1 MEPQASAE
9 RRARRD
15 DTVTTTRDSI
25 VIQFPRLNPV
35 LRDFLIDMIP
45 GRALFNALTNPS
57 DDVIIH
63 TRNARREQL
72 LALRSLI
79 DSMIEDTERPAPR
92 RRAREV
98 EIE

>member
-1 MEPQASAE
+1 MEQQAGAE
-9 RRARRD
+9 RRGRHA
-15 DTVTTTRDSI
+15 DTVTATRDSI
-25 VIQFPRLNPV
+25 VIQFPRLNPA
-35 LRDFLIDMIP
+35 LRDFLIEMLP
-45 GRALFNALTNPS
+45 GRSLFNVLANVP

-79 DSMIEDTERPAPR
+79 DGMIEESERPAPR

>member
-9 RRARRD
+9 RRSRREEPASS
-15 DTVTTTRDSI
+15 TRDSI
-25 VIQFPRLNPV
+25 VIQLPRMNPV
-35 LRDFLIDMIP
+35 LRDLLIEMIP
-45 GRALFNALTNPS
+45 GRALFNVLSNLP
-57 DDVIIH
+57 DDVIVH

-79 DSMIEDTERPAPR
+79 DGMLEEAERPAPR

-98 EIE
+98 EID